1 MENRIIAIDDDQTF
15 LKSIQRALVT
25 SGFKHVT
32 LENNPQKAVL
42 IFKEGQIF
50 DVALID
56 VSMPGMDGLELI
68 EKIKG
73 CSPQTECIM
82 ITGLDEAATAVSA
95 IKKGAYDYLVKPVE
109 RDDLILSINR
119 ALERKRLFNIADIG
133 KGVRQPELLHKDA
146 FKSIISGSPTVLKI
160 LKEEKAGSNG
170 VILHSFT
177 GSMEFL
183 EEALAHNFYISF
195 TGVIT
200 FKNTN
205 FIRLID
211 HVPLKQ
217 LLLETDS
224 PFLTPV
230 PFRGKRNEPAYV
242 KYIAEKIAKLKGVPL
257 EELAE
262 ITSDNAINLFGLK

>member
-1 MENRIIAIDDDQTF
+1 
-15 LKSIQRALVT
+15 
-25 SGFKHVT
+25 
-32 LENNPQKAVL
+32 
-42 IFKEGQIF
+42 
-50 DVALID
+50 
-56 VSMPGMDGLELI
+56 
-68 EKIKG
+68 
-73 CSPQTECIM
+73 
-82 ITGLDEAATAVSA
+82 
-95 IKKGAYDYLVKPVE
+95 
-109 RDDLILSINR
+109 
-119 ALERKRLFNIADIG
+119 
-133 KGVRQPELLHKDA
+133 
-146 FKSIISGSPTVLKI
+146 
-160 LKEEKAGSNG
+160 
-170 VILHSFT
+170 
-177 GSMEFL
+177 MEFL
-183 EEALAHNFYISF
+183 EAALEQNFYISF